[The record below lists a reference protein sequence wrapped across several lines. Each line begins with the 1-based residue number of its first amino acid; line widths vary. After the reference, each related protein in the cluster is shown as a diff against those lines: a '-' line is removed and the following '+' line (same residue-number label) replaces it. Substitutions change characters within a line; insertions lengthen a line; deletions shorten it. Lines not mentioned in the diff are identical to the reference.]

1 MTGTSWLTARPVAH
15 RGLHDPACHIVENT
29 PSAFTAAIAGGYA
42 IECDVQVSSDG
53 EAMVHHDDALGR
65 LTDGSARLDSM
76 TAAALRQV
84 RFKETSDR
92 MMAIG
97 ELCDLVGGR
106 VALFIELK
114 SRFDSDVRLVKR
126 AGAVLGAYSGPAAL
140 MSFDPGPIAAL
151 RSIAPKI
158 VRGIVAER
166 RKKPQTERG
175 PGTMRYARDALNAR
189 PCFIAY
195 CVKDLPAAIPFVT
208 RSVFGLPL
216 LAWTV
221 RSSEDVKRAAR
232 WADQI
237 IFEGIR
243 P

>member
-15 RGLHDPACHIVENT
+15 RGLHDPARRIMENT
-29 PSAFTAAIAGGYA
+29 PSAFTAAIAADYA
-42 IECDVQVSSDG
+42 IECDLQVSCDG
-53 EAMVHHDDALGR
+53 EAMVYHDDALGR
-65 LTDGSARLDSM
+65 LTQGSARLDSM
-76 TAAALRQV
+76 TAAALWQV
-84 RFKETSDR
+84 RFKETSDK
-92 MMAIG
+92 MMGIG
-97 ELCDLVGGR
+97 ELCDLVAGR

-114 SRFDSDVRLVKR
+114 SRFDDDVRLVKR
-126 AGAVLGAYSGPAAL
+126 AAAVIAAYNGPAAL

-151 RSIAPKI
+151 RSISPKV

-166 RKKPQTERG
+166 RKKQQIERG
-175 PGTMRYARDALNAR
+175 PTIMRYARDALNAR

-195 CVKDLPAAIPFVT
+195 CVNDLPAAIPFVT
-208 RSVFGLPL
+208 RSLLGLPL

-221 RSSEDVKRAAR
+221 RSSEEAKRAAH
-232 WADQI
+232 WADQV